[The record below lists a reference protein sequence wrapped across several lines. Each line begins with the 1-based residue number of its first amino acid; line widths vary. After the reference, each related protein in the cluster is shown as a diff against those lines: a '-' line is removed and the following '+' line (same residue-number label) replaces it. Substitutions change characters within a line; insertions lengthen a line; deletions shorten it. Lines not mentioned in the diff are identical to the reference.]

1 MKTVLYEG
9 KWTFDAYANKSI
21 YNDRIISHTIKIG
34 GKYADCV
41 NISYRYHDNKP
52 VSVSIPHLLY
62 EPECDAVLDLEKG
75 GGTVAM
81 IRAAVKFA
89 HSQVPELENFQFDDM
104 SHIDC
109 REKDRTKAPPRK
121 PIMPLNLAYF
131 SIAYHGMTWYEAN
144 FNATMTDDKKYTAYK
159 KSLEFLTDPAAKP
172 QFLEFLEAAQPPADQ
187 IEALRGWY
195 EGAATYR
202 EFFQAIPKG
211 LRCELLYHWLTN
223 FMKRY
228 VKFEEK
234 GWVMNVKGVASR
246 QRGGAVRSTR
256 RLRPFTYTSIHSVG

>member
-1 MKTVLYEG
+1 
-9 KWTFDAYANKSI
+9 
-21 YNDRIISHTIKIG
+21 
-34 GKYADCV
+34 
-41 NISYRYHDNKP
+41 
-52 VSVSIPHLLY
+52 
-62 EPECDAVLDLEKG
+62 
-75 GGTVAM
+75 M
-81 IRAAVKFA
+81 IRAAVRFA
-89 HSQVPELENFQFDDM
+89 HSQVPELEDFQFDDM

-109 REKDRTKAPPRK
+109 REKDRTSAPTRK

-144 FNATMTDDKKYTAYK
+144 FNATMIDERKYAAYK

-172 QFLEFLEAAQPPADQ
+172 EFTEFLEAAQPPADQ
-187 IEALRGWY
+187 IERLRAWY

-211 LRCELLYHWLTN
+211 QRCELLYYWLTN

-234 GWVMNVKGVASR
+234 GWVMNVKEMSAAR
-246 QRGGAVRSTR
+246 QRGGSRARRLTR
-256 RLRPFTYTSIHSVG
+256 RLRPFTYTPIHSVG